1 MRRFESKFVRVV
13 RCSPR
18 DLHPGDMRPTRWFGR
33 LHRKPNG
40 SLTKQRRSIA
50 WPLKKISPAMA
61 EWVPWMGGHEEID
74 GFRERMVDRIRMDAG
89 LTSIPSMYPN
99 ERVVSVRSPCDEAP
113 DWAEIVAQRNREID
127 GFRLSE
133 ISLPCW
139 AIAEAAASP
148 RRSHAKTRLSFC
160 CAALMPKVVL
170 SLAMRVLRR
179 LRGAEPTV

>member
-1 MRRFESKFVRVV
+1 MRRFESKLVREK
-13 RCSPR
+13 
-18 DLHPGDMRPTRWFGR
+18 GRWR
-33 LHRKPNG
+33 IAR
-40 SLTKQRRSIA
+40 RRSV
-50 WPLKKISPAMA
+50 A
-61 EWVPWMGGHEEID
+61 EDEHTAPRGTWVPWMGGHEEID

-127 GFRLSE
+127 GLRLSE

-139 AIAEAAASP
+139 AIAESAASP